1 MLTKFV
7 KIVYFC
13 YLNKH
18 EIGNEVYFSR
28 HNHFVESMLN
38 MFAVDI
44 YHYLLMINLIKT
56 SARLTE

>member
-18 EIGNEVYFSR
+18 EIGNEVYFR
-28 HNHFVESMLN
+28 GHNQFEKVC
-38 MFAVDI
+38 
-44 YHYLLMINLIKT
+44 
-56 SARLTE
+56 